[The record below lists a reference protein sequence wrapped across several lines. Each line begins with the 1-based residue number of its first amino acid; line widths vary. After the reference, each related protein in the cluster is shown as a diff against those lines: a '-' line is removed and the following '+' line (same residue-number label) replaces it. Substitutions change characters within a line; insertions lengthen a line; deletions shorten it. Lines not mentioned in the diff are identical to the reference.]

1 MWTKPC
7 NVVFSINTKFKRFIT
22 HGCLFI
28 SVLLGYYTQKC
39 TFCCNQEGNAVR
51 EHHFQ
56 LSSSIYLAS
65 RVWSAARELFS
76 LCAVFLFFFP
86 HATNWGTGSLWWVTE
101 WTSTYANFSWSERVL
116 WIIFTG
122 KSLDNQMWSAIA
134 WQNKKVIGFSFLKKR
149 KFVCEWFAKIWT
161 SKCSSKAWHSFS
173 WL

>member
-1 MWTKPC
+1 MSNRYSLLINDCVDLLAFPTNRFLKGCFQSILQNLQHLIIAPKLVISQALHTWPENIKREQATLFNCLTRFSGISQAMWTKPC

-28 SVLLGYYTQKC
+28 SVLLGYYRQKC

-65 RVWSAARELFS
+65 RSAARELFS

-86 HATNWGTGSLWWVTE
+86 HAT
-101 WTSTYANFSWSERVL
+101 
-116 WIIFTG
+116 
-122 KSLDNQMWSAIA
+122 
-134 WQNKKVIGFSFLKKR
+134 
-149 KFVCEWFAKIWT
+149 KIR
-161 SKCSSKAWHSFS
+161 
-173 WL
+173 